1 MTLARSRRF
10 LSLSLLVLCGI
21 AARPVSAQTSND
33 EGLKKPGSWA
43 EFTAYLIDGGD
54 LGWWETSGV
63 TTDVWKTI
71 PAGITYH
78 YRARTSLDEA
88 GRQVVRSFTYV
99 DDQGKLLSAG
109 SETISWDD
117 KSGVPAKSLSGLDA
131 GRPWS
136 ASGKLVGFDDSKTV
150 FSSEES
156 GGGETYELL
165 TTIERLGENHRRRI
179 VARADGKET
188 PFVQEF
194 TRVNHFVEALSGWD
208 PTGNW
213 VTDMGGMAFVN
224 EAKWS
229 ADKRCVVTIEGI
241 RMPDGSMNVTGNG
254 LMWFDIHAR
263 VIRQKYVTST
273 GMMLEGEVS
282 SASKNRLT
290 MRYVGIDAEG
300 VSLDARVTTELKDDQ
315 LISTFSDMIYDGR
328 ASTPAWAREPMVAK
342 REQK

>member
-1 MTLARSRRF
+1 M
-10 LSLSLLVLCGI
+10 
-21 AARPVSAQTSND
+21 
-33 EGLKKPGSWA
+33 
-43 EFTAYLIDGGD
+43 
-54 LGWWETSGV
+54 
-63 TTDVWKTI
+63 
-71 PAGITYH
+71 
-78 YRARTSLDEA
+78 
-88 GRQVVRSFTYV
+88 
-99 DDQGKLLSAG
+99 
-109 SETISWDD
+109 
-117 KSGVPAKSLSGLDA
+117 PAKSLSGLDA

-165 TTIERLGENHRRRI
+165 TTIERLGENRRRRT

-188 PFVQEF
+188 PFIQQF

-282 SASKNRLT
+282 SASKNLLK

-300 VSLDARVTTELKDDQ
+300 VALDARITTELKGDQ

-328 ASTPAWAREPMVAK
+328 ASTPAWAKQPMVAT
-342 REQK
+342 REQKK